1 MERRYCF
8 SFLLFFYCVLVAFS
22 SSASFWTISWFDII
36 GSGNPASE
44 SGRGHPKL
52 PIIDFLVT
60 FDEISTV
67 ELSEIGSDSPP
78 PGLQVHV
85 ALKSVPLIFPNTV

>member
-1 MERRYCF
+1 MVPF
-8 SFLLFFYCVLVAFS
+8 FTIFYCVLVAFS
-22 SSASFWTISWFDII
+22 SSASFWTISWFDAI

-60 FDEISTV
+60 FGEIPTV
-67 ELSEIGSDSPP
+67 ELSEIGVPSPP
-78 PGLQVHV
+78 AGLQVHV
-85 ALKSVPLIFPNTV
+85 ALKFVPLILPNNV